1 MRIFREI
8 ATWTALAVLVAIT
21 TGAAVRVVSRGL
33 PDTELLKQSEIRQWL
48 LARDVTN
55 VAPAKRR
62 ELAQQLEV
70 EFLRGRGWPID
81 YELLDEDRRKRL
93 ESNAASLMQAWLM
106 EKVETW
112 ESLPTD
118 QRETYAAEQV
128 DRILHWRVLLSDQE
142 HGLHALPLQEAMTAR
157 SKQMARE
164 FWFQHFT
171 PDEQRR
177 LWAFLMAVINA
188 APERAMKNVQ
198 SRWPGTN

>member
-55 VAPAKRR
+55 VAPSKRR
-62 ELAQQLEV
+62 ELAQQLEI

-128 DRILHWRVLLSDQE
+128 DRILRWRVLLSDQE